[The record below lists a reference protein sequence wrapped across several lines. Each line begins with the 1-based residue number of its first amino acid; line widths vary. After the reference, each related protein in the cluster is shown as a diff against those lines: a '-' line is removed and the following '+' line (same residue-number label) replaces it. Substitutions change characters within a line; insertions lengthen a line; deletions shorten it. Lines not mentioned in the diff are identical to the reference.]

1 MKFDRSAGV
10 LLHPTSLPGSFGI
23 GDIGSNA
30 HEWIDFLFASGCSLW
45 QVLPLGPTGFGDSP
59 YQCFSAFAGN
69 PYIISPDSLI
79 SDGLLS
85 NDEIRDRPSFQ
96 IEQVDFGKVI
106 PYKIKLLNRAFE
118 NFQSRSHPQIREL
131 FNNFCET
138 QAHWLD
144 DYALFMTIKEAQG
157 GGSWVG
163 WPAHLRERDAAAL
176 NNFKDEYASEIEKQ
190 AFWQFLFFQQWSE
203 LRDYAEKR
211 GIKIIGDIPIF
222 VSHDSADVWAHPELF
237 YLDDDGQ
244 PTVVAGVPPDY
255 FSPTGQL
262 WGNPLY
268 RWDVHAKSD
277 YHWWLDRL
285 RAVFSLVDIVR
296 LDHFRGFAGYW
307 EIPAEEETAEKGQW
321 VPGPGAKFFEVV
333 EKSLGSLSIIA
344 EDLGEITPDVVE
356 LRDQFGLPGM
366 KILVFAFDSDEENEF
381 LPHNFSTTNC
391 VVYTGTHDNDTT
403 CGWYERTDDK
413 IRDLARRYL
422 AQNGHDI
429 AWDLIRAAWSSVAVF
444 ALTPMQD
451 LLSLGNEARMN
462 YPSKL
467 GGNWIWRM
475 PPRTLT
481 QSLQSRLKNMNRLYW
496 RHSKPDQELSN

>member
-10 LLHPTSLPGSFGI
+10 LLHPTSLPGCFGI
-23 GDIGSNA
+23 GDIGPKA
-30 HEWIDFLFASGCSLW
+30 HEWVDFLSASGCSLW

-69 PYIISPDSLI
+69 PYIISPESLI

-85 NDEIRDRPSFQ
+85 YDEIRDHPSFP
-96 IEQVDFGKVI
+96 ISHVDFGKVI

-118 NFQSRSHPQIREL
+118 NFQKGSHPQIREP
-131 FNNFCET
+131 FEKFCET
-138 QAHWLD
+138 EAHWLD
-144 DYALFMTIKEAQG
+144 DYALFMTIKEAHG

-163 WPAHLRERDAAAL
+163 WPADLRKRDIAAL
-176 NNFKDEYASEIEKQ
+176 HSFKDDFVPEIEKQ

-203 LRDYAEKR
+203 LRDYAERR

-237 YLDDDGQ
+237 YLDDAGQ

-268 RWDVHAKSD
+268 CWDVHANSD
-277 YHWWLDRL
+277 YRWWLDRL

-307 EIPAEEETAEKGQW
+307 EIPAKEETAENGQW
-321 VPGPGAKFFEVV
+321 VPGPGAKFFEVM
-333 EKSLGSLSIIA
+333 EKSLGSLFIIA

-356 LRDQFGLPGM
+356 LREQFGLPGM

-391 VVYTGTHDNDTT
+391 VVYTGTHDNDTAR
-403 CGWYERTDDK
+403 GWYERTDDK

-422 AQNGHDI
+422 ARDGHDI
-429 AWDLIRAAWSSVAVF
+429 SWDLIRAAWSSIAVF

-451 LLSLGNEARMN
+451 LLNLGNEARMN

-467 GGNWIWRM
+467 GGNWNWRM
-475 PPRTLT
+475 RPRSLT
-481 QSLQSRLKNMNRLYW
+481 ESLQSRLKNLNRLYR
-496 RHSKPDQELSN
+496 RHSKPDEEQSN